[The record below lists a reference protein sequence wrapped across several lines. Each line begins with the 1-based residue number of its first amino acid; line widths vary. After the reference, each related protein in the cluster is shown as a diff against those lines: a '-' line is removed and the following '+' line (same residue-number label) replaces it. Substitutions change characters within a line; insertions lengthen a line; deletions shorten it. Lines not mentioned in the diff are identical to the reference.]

1 LGSAVTKKWGDAG
14 LPDNTI
20 SLRFTGSAG
29 QSFGAFIPRGVTMQ
43 LVGDSNDHVGKGLS
57 GGRISIRPS
66 ERATFAPEENVIA
79 GNVVGYGATSGSIF
93 INGIVGERFAVR
105 NSGATLV
112 VEGVGDHACEY
123 MTGGRVVVLGATG
136 RNFAAGMSG
145 GIAYVYD
152 STGQFNSQVNPEM
165 VDVLP
170 LDAEDSRWLLATLD
184 EHKEMTGSPLAS
196 RVLEHWNEM
205 KASFVKVLPR
215 DYARVMAILQQATAD
230 GLSEDETSQRVME
243 SVHG

>member
-1 LGSAVTKKWGDAG
+1 
-14 LPDNTI
+14 
-20 SLRFTGSAG
+20 
-29 QSFGAFIPRGVTMQ
+29 MQ
-43 LVGDSNDHVGKGLS
+43 LFGDSNDHVGKGLS

-66 ERATFAPEENVIA
+66 ERAPFAPEDSVIA
-79 GNVVGYGATSGSIF
+79 GNGVGYGATSGQVF
-93 INGIVGERFAVR
+93 INGIIGERFAVR

-123 MTGGRVVVLGATG
+123 MTGGRAVVLGATG

-152 STGQFNSQVNPEM
+152 MDDQFVSRVNPEM

-170 LDAEDSRWLLATLD
+170 LDQEDTQWLHEILQ
-184 EHKEMTGSPLAS
+184 EHIAMTDSPRAKQMVAQWSALS
-196 RVLEHWNEM
+196 V
-205 KASFVKVLPR
+205 KFVKVLPR
-215 DYARVMAILQQATAD
+215 DYARVMAVLAKASAD
-230 GLSEDETSQRVME
+230 GVSEEETSRRVME